1 MPGDGKDV
9 WEKGRVESSEGWD
22 STTQNFIDLG
32 PPGCSAKAWERR
44 AEPFAPLVFTFP
56 HLQTNKGNCGKFQ
69 WPWSLVQKLKI
80 TTSLLPCKFPAGQ
93 TSWSGGSC
101 QTRAKGIP
109 SKFPG
114 TPWPGWKWNFQGISL
129 FSLRFWIGLGF
140 FLFQWRWFCQASK
153 QQDFRIVNFIVNLT
167 TLLKLCLLN
176 PGFMDTFQEIFQ
188 NHSLPLLPVCFQH
201 FFPQD
206 GPDFFL

>member
-1 MPGDGKDV
+1 M
-9 WEKGRVESSEGWD
+9 
-22 STTQNFIDLG
+22 
-32 PPGCSAKAWERR
+32 AKMFGRR
-44 AEPFAPLVFTFP
+44 AGWKVQRGEIQPPKISLIWGPLAALPRIEREELNLLLRLVFTFP
-56 HLQTNKGNCGKFQ
+56 HLQTNMGNCGKFQ
-69 WPWSLVQKLKI
+69 WPWSLVQRLKI